1 MCLSSLNQ
9 KTGRRTVQILI
20 PRIIQCGQRCSRWCN
35 VKKVQTL
42 ISWSKFWSTPVL
54 SEARTHWT
62 ERLISC
68 QKAEDGYQSKEW
80 SCWILSGLTIC
91 VRDRLCFTVFRMK
104 LNKTHASL
112 SNAMQFWGYWR
123 FMQIRQ
129 RILNSWHA
137 NYAFNSRRNS
147 ETFDVLHAFLSLVVA
162 KLSDLKNSPV
172 FFVHPVFQL
181 IFSAA
186 EINIRLTALRGL
198 KLGKLGISQIIVSEG
213 HWFET
218 DLIRMLSTPQ
228 LQWK

>member
-1 MCLSSLNQ
+1 M
-9 KTGRRTVQILI
+9 
-20 PRIIQCGQRCSRWCN
+20 
-35 VKKVQTL
+35 
-42 ISWSKFWSTPVL
+42 L

-129 RILNSWHA
+129 RIFNCTDMQIVA
-137 NYAFNSRRNS
+137 NKICMYVCNYAFHSRQNS
-147 ETFDVLHAFLSLVVA
+147 ETFDVLHAFLSYSCCKVIWSQKQSGFLA
-162 KLSDLKNSPV
+162 NPV
-172 FFVHPVFQL
+172 YFHL
-181 IFSAA
+181 IWAT
-186 EINIRLTALRGL
+186 EID
-198 KLGKLGISQIIVSEG
+198 KP
-213 HWFET
+213 
-218 DLIRMLSTPQ
+218 LI
-228 LQWK
+228 